1 MIGKRMFSMFDK
13 ELGPLQQEQIRL
25 GRENGLSDAQVALY
39 ATSMYNFAQ
48 MREIRLALEH
58 NADPRQLR
66 SMLKSWLP
74 AQQMEALRKRLERG
88 EVVRSRSSYATAV
101 CLAALSCSAFS
112 LAASGYFKSSER
124 PYLTLTSNNALVNV
138 GESFEPLDYVDSYP
152 MEKGYLI
159 LPKEIDT
166 SVPGTVA
173 AVYRYHCD
181 GQEIMRTLRVIVT
194 E

>member
-74 AQQMEALRKRLERG
+74 AASRQGCVIFVPRIFRKR
-88 EVVRSRSSYATAV
+88 
-101 CLAALSCSAFS
+101 C
-112 LAASGYFKSSER
+112 
-124 PYLTLTSNNALVNV
+124 
-138 GESFEPLDYVDSYP
+138 
-152 MEKGYLI
+152 
-159 LPKEIDT
+159 
-166 SVPGTVA
+166 VPINL
-173 AVYRYHCD
+173 
-181 GQEIMRTLRVIVT
+181 QSIMRIC
-194 E
+194 